1 MPVDFNTKFP
11 NAKLQN
17 SFEEE
22 LDILLA
28 EVEVI
33 PLQEIQLVV
42 DLVALEAVE
51 LELDFLQR

>member
-1 MPVDFNTKFP
+1 
-11 NAKLQN
+11 
-17 SFEEE
+17 
-22 LDILLA
+22 LLA